1 MVGTARLYLL
11 MRITPD
17 TRLFYEWDIGSTDK
31 SKRISFG
38 SIKILGMIIYLFCL
52 LYGPAFY
59 GEDRVLNLPY
69 LILIL
74 VHAVAY

>member
-1 MVGTARLYLL
+1 MGY
-11 MRITPD
+11 
-17 TRLFYEWDIGSTDK
+17 IGSADK

-69 LILIL
+69 LIL